1 MRFAFTAIRDS
12 LTRSVIVRASVCM
25 VLAIG
30 ASACGRADA
39 APQSGRD
46 SSTAVAARVATK
58 ALLPTTQQMSTP
70 SDTVAD
76 SILIAKADKGRL
88 LGRDAGTIWLVVIS
102 DFQCPYC
109 KTWHD
114 SSMAQ
119 LKRDYIDPGKVRLA
133 YLNLPL
139 QMHPQARV
147 EAEAALCAA
156 AQAKFWSFSDAL
168 FRDQAAI
175 HKLTDATPYLDTLAR
190 TSQLDMDEYQRC
202 KKSPSIR
209 ALIDSDIQQ
218 ANRIGVRSTPS
229 FLIGEFLVEG
239 AVPYP
244 DFRRAVDSALS
255 VARNKRAH

>member
-1 MRFAFTAIRDS
+1 M
-12 LTRSVIVRASVCM
+12 
-25 VLAIG
+25 
-30 ASACGRADA
+30 
-39 APQSGRD
+39 
-46 SSTAVAARVATK
+46 
-58 ALLPTTQQMSTP
+58 
-70 SDTVAD
+70 
-76 SILIAKADKGRL
+76 
-88 LGRDAGTIWLVVIS
+88 VVIS

-175 HKLTDATPYLDTLAR
+175 HKLTDATPYLDTMAR
-190 TSQLDMDEYQRC
+190 ESKLNMAEYQSC

-218 ANRIGVRSTPS
+218 ASRIGVRSTPS

-255 VARNKRAH
+255 VARQKRAH

>member
-1 MRFAFTAIRDS
+1 MRFAFTAA
-12 LTRSVIVRASVCM
+12 RALALV
-25 VLAIG
+25 VLVGVAT
-30 ASACGRADA
+30 ACGRADA
-39 APQSGRD
+39 AAQTGRD
-46 SSTAVAARVATK
+46 SSTVTTARAAQT
-58 ALLPTTQQMSTP
+58 ALLTATPRSSTS
-70 SDTVAD
+70 SDTAAD
-76 SILIAKADKGRL
+76 SVLIAKADKGRL
-88 LGRDAGTIWLVVIS
+88 MGRDSGAIWLVVIS

-133 YLNLPL
+133 YLHLPL

-147 EAEAALCAA
+147 EAEASLCAA

-175 HKLTDATPYLDTLAR
+175 HKLSDAAPYLDSLAR
-190 TSQLDMDEYQRC
+190 ASKLNMAEYQSC

>member
-1 MRFAFTAIRDS
+1 MRTAAVVAF
-12 LTRSVIVRASVCM
+12 ASV
-25 VLAIG
+25 AT
-30 ASACGRADA
+30 ACGRADA
-39 APQSGRD
+39 AAQTGRD
-46 SSTAVAARVATK
+46 SSTGPTASAAAAK
-58 ALLPTTQQMSTP
+58 ALLTASPRATVPT
-70 SDTVAD
+70 DTAVD
-76 SILIAKADKGRL
+76 SVLIAKADKGRL
-88 LGRDAGTIWLVVIS
+88 IGRDSGTIWLVVIS

-156 AQAKFWSFSDAL
+156 AQAKFWNFSDAL

-175 HKLTDATPYLDTLAR
+175 HKLSDATPYLDTLAR
-190 TSQLDMDEYQRC
+190 ASRLNMAEYQSC

-255 VARNKRAH
+255 IARTKRAH